1 MKIVDHGETENT
13 EEFSEAFSGFT
24 GLSMSDST
32 KPILTEKPRGLAR
45 INIQDAS
52 SWILRVGVI
61 ASAVVMLIGILV
73 TFSHGSQAISVERMT
88 TDGFDFH
95 PSHILAGIIAGR
107 GKSIIE
113 AGIYILVFTPIMR
126 VFMSMLIFAI
136 VEKDRL
142 YAGITLMVLIMTLAG
157 LLWLG

>member
-1 MKIVDHGETENT
+1 MT
-13 EEFSEAFSGFT
+13 
-24 GLSMSDST
+24 DSS
-32 KPILTEKPRGLAR
+32 KAIPPEKPRGLRR

-61 ASAVVMLIGILV
+61 SSAAVMLIGILV
-73 TFSHGSQAISVERMT
+73 TFSHGSQATAVQRMQ
-88 TDGFDFH
+88 TDGFDYH
-95 PSHILAGIIAGR
+95 PRHIVQGIIAGR

-157 LLWLG
+157 LIWLG